1 MGTTSETILGRGRV
15 KEAAK
20 EPTSLLHDF
29 TAQQH
34 SNVFMRA
41 FSFGTNQLPTTAEKE
56 SQLADRVLL
65 VDDIGLIFQLRERE
79 HRVVAKSGD
88 LEKWVSGQ
96 VVRKG
101 VRRVQATRELL
112 ASYTSLSV
120 VNAFGQ
126 RMTVTPAKADRLVGI
141 VIYRVPPKSRPFR
154 AARFKQYRNG
164 GFVHILRDTDYF
176 AICEHFVTP
185 AEFVEYFA
193 FRRDILLGWDPPS
206 SAVSE
211 RALIGQYLLEDFASP
226 PSSSL
231 ERAARAREGTT
242 ASEFSFVLDNLA
254 AELSTHDEEEEDD
267 EDDDRH
273 EDETATHHAA
283 TTHRYEILTELALL
297 GRYHLRALKQQIR
310 TALEAVRAN
319 RFEQPLRIIS
329 TRRHCGFLIVPLM
342 REFLER
348 SLEALDSLAIASKHE
363 LDLTRQVG
371 IGMWQS
377 SEFVDVE
384 WVFLEG
390 ENPPNA
396 ALDQRLA
403 RNYPFRRASERR
415 MAPIF
420 T

>member
-1 MGTTSETILGRGRV
+1 MGTTSETILARGRV

-29 TAQQH
+29 TVQQH

-41 FSFGTNQLPTTAEKE
+41 FSFGTNQLPATAEKE

-65 VDDIGLIFQLRERE
+65 VGDIGLIFQLRERE
-79 HRVVAKSGD
+79 NKVVAKSGD

-101 VRRVQATRELL
+101 VSRVQATRELL
-112 ASYTSLSV
+112 SSYASLSV
-120 VNAFGQ
+120 VNQFGQ
-126 RMTVTPAKADRLVGI
+126 RVTVTPAKADRLVGI

-176 AICEHFVTP
+176 QISEHFVTP
-185 AEFVEYFA
+185 AELVEYFA
-193 FRRDILLGWDPPS
+193 FRREILLGWDPPS
-206 SAVSE
+206 TAVSE
-211 RALIGQYLLEDFASP
+211 AALIGQYLLEDFSSP
-226 PSSSL
+226 PNSSL
-231 ERAARAREGTT
+231 ERAARSRVGNT

-254 AELSTHDEEEEDD
+254 SELSTHDEAEDDEEDD
-267 EDDDRH
+267 SP
-273 EDETATHHAA
+273 EDESGAHHAA
-283 TTHRYEILTELALL
+283 TSHRYEILTELALL
-297 GRYHLRALKQQIR
+297 GRYDLRALKLQIR

-319 RFEQPLRIIS
+319 RFEQPLRIVS
-329 TRRHCGFLIVPLM
+329 TRTQCGFLVVPLM

-348 SLEALDSLAIASKHE
+348 SLEALDSLAIASKYE
-363 LDLTRQVG
+363 LGLNRQVG

-390 ENPPNA
+390 DNPPNA

-403 RNYPFRRASERR
+403 RNYPFRRGSERR
-415 MAPIF
+415 MPPIF